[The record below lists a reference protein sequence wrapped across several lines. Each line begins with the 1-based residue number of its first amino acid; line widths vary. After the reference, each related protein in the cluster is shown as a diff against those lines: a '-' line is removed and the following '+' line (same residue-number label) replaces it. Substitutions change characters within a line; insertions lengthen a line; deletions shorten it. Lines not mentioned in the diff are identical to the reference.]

1 MARRTGTAPRLSV
14 FIGIEGGATRA
25 TAVAADESGHELA
38 RVGADAIVVRGGDQ
52 SVTANALARLIAT
65 VLARARSARAQ
76 AISCNLTGAGR
87 ADERLLLQQALSALR
102 LAETVAVGTD
112 AEAALADAFQDGPGL
127 LLIAGTGSIAWGR
140 GPNGDVA
147 RAGGWGPIGGDEGSA
162 WAIGQNALHAVFA
175 AYDGRAEET
184 ALTRMVLDSTG
195 VENVP
200 LLVRW
205 ADDAGKKGVASLAR
219 VVIEAA
225 PTDSVARALYDS
237 AVKDLAMHV
246 TALVARLEPWLGE
259 HIPCALA
266 GGLLASGRP
275 MRDAVRRRIMTLV
288 PTAAI
293 LDRDIDGARGAA
305 WLARRLVDS

>member
-1 MARRTGTAPRLSV
+1 MSV
-14 FIGIEGGATRA
+14 FVGIEGGATRA
-25 TAVAADESGHELA
+25 TAVAADDSGNELA

-52 SVTANALARLIAT
+52 TATANALARLIAS
-65 VLARARSARAQ
+65 VLAAARSARAQ

-87 ADERLLLQQALSALR
+87 ADERLSLQQALSALR

-140 GPNGDVA
+140 GPNGEVA

-162 WAIGQNALHAVFA
+162 WAIGRNALHAVFA
-175 AYDGRAEET
+175 AFDGRAEKT
-184 ALTRMVLDSTG
+184 ALTRIVLDVTG
-195 VENVP
+195 VGSVP

-205 ADDAGKKGVASLAR
+205 AEDAGKKGVASLAP

-225 PTDSVARALYDS
+225 TTDAVARTLHDS
-237 AVKDLAMHV
+237 AVNDLALHV
-246 TALVARLEPWLGE
+246 TALVARLEPWHGE
-259 HIPCALA
+259 NIPCAFA

-275 MRDAVRRRIMTLV
+275 MRDAVRRHILTLV
-288 PTAAI
+288 PSAAI
-293 LDRDIDGARGAA
+293 LDREIDGARGAA
-305 WLARRLVDS
+305 WLARRLVTS